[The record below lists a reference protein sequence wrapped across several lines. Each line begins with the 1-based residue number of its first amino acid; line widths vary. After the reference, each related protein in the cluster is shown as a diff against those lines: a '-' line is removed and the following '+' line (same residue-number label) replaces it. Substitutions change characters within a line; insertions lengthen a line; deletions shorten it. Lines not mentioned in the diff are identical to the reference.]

1 VRALYKRRIAKS
13 RRNDDHKTS
22 EEEPLPLGES
32 AASDGPQG

>member
-1 VRALYKRRIAKS
+1 VRAFYKRRITKS

-32 AASDGPQG
+32 ASSDGAQS